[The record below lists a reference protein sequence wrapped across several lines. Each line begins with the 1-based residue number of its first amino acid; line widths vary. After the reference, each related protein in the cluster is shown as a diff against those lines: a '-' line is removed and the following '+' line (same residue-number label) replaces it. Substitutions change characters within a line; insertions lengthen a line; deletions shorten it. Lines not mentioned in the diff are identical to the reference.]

1 MARLHTLSVREILVL
16 TPAERRGRLLT
27 AIGAQDVGTTHDP
40 GVARKLRRVD
50 SQGRDQ
56 RYRLTL
62 VHTAEEARQAIR
74 REYFHVLVVDEG
86 WRLPDGADR
95 QEPKALLTAGLLA
108 DLVPSHVADSIWRS
122 ERTLVLLEGGEGLDR
137 RVFEAGRLQV
147 GGFVSWPLTEQS
159 FFEGVD
165 AICQRRAVVGRTA
178 LCLAGGGI
186 EGLIYEVGVLR
197 ALDELLVNRGV
208 NDFDIYCGISAGA
221 IAGSFLANGVPPAEF
236 VRAFHGDSSLVGR
249 VSQKHIF
256 HPAYGE
262 IASRVM
268 HMMGGW
274 FLSPQKALGGLPA
287 FYMKSIPSG
296 FFSGDR
302 IASFLREEFSRPGRT
317 DSFRD
322 LERQLYIGATDQD
335 TSEHVVFGDRG
346 WDDVRISEAVKASA
360 ALVPFY
366 APAWVRGRWF
376 VDGSYTR
383 TSELEVA
390 VEKGATLVIIVD
402 PLVPI
407 RSGVSGYVRRKG
419 GLYGSLQGIKA
430 LVHSRFAEGYQH
442 AIGQHP
448 HVDFLVIV
456 PEEDD
461 MRLMSGS
468 PMRYNYR
475 MELEELA
482 YHETLVRIEESFAQ
496 WSGELARH
504 GFTLRRPSELRDGR
518 RLQTMDAPPTREPR
532 EPA

>member
-1 MARLHTLSVREILVL
+1 MARVHAFFVREVLVL
-16 TPAERRGRLLT
+16 TPAERRGLFL
-27 AIGAQDVGTTHDP
+27 GSVGVPDGTE
-40 GVARKLRRVD
+40 GRKLRRVD
-50 SQGRDQ
+50 REGRDL
-56 RYRLTL
+56 RYRITL
-62 VHTAEEARQAIR
+62 VHTAEEARQALR
-74 REYFHVLVVDEG
+74 RHYFNVLVIDEG
-86 WRLPDGADR
+86 WRSPDGADLPR
-95 QEPKALLTAGLLA
+95 PSTSTAAELLQ
-108 DLVPSHVADSIWRS
+108 DLSPSHVADTLWRS
-122 ERTLVLLEGGEGLDR
+122 DRTLILLEGGEGLDR

-147 GGFVSWPLTEQS
+147 GGYGVWPITEES
-159 FFEGVD
+159 FFDAVD
-165 AICQRRAVVGRTA
+165 AICLRRAVVGRTA

-249 VSQKHIF
+249 VSHRHIF
-256 HPAYGE
+256 RPAYGE
-262 IASRVM
+262 FASRAL
-268 HMMGGW
+268 HMLSGW

-287 FYMKSIPSG
+287 FYMKAIPSG
-296 FFSGDR
+296 FFSGNSM
-302 IASFLREEFSRPGRT
+302 AAFLRREFERPGRT
-317 DSFRD
+317 DHFRD
-322 LERQLYIGATDQD
+322 LERELYIGATDQD
-335 TSEHVVFGDRG
+335 SSEHVVFGDHG

-390 VEKGATLVIIVD
+390 VAKGATLVIIVD

-430 LVHSRFAEGYQH
+430 LVHTRFMEGYQR
-442 AIGQHP
+442 AVEQYP
-448 HVDFLVIV
+448 TVDFLVVV
-456 PEEDD
+456 PEQDD

-475 MELEELA
+475 MELEEIA
-482 YHETLVRIEESFAQ
+482 YNETMTRIEESFAQ
-496 WSGELARH
+496 WSGELGRH
-504 GFTLRRPSELRDGR
+504 GFSLRRPSKLREER
-518 RLQTMDAPPTREPR
+518 RGLVT
-532 EPA
+532 